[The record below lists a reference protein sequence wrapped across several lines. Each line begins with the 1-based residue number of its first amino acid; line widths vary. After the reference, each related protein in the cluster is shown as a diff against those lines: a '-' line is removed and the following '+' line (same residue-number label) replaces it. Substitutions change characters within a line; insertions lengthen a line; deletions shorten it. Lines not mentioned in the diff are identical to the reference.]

1 MELCYKVKYVELSEC
16 EQQGLI
22 RSVTP
27 NMAVI
32 ESLKEMALIKQEE
45 VFSTQLTKRNVSV
58 YFSLYYDAIR
68 ELLEAFCLKKGYKV
82 LNHVCLGEKVKEI
95 SQDFDYSTFD
105 RIRYLRNGINY
116 YGNQIAYEPAV
127 LLLKKIKKLFLWI
140 LQELNK

>member
-1 MELCYKVKYVELSEC
+1 
-16 EQQGLI
+16 
-22 RSVTP
+22 
-27 NMAVI
+27 MAVI